1 MKKNI
6 WSKNAFLTVKHLCQ
20 VKEKAARNRKKKVHE
35 DRKKERKKEG
45 EKEVKRNIWHIK
57 LINCAITPSV
67 RDRNSFNFPFASLNE
82 P

>member
-1 MKKNI
+1 MKYI
-6 WSKNAFLTVKHLCQ
+6 CQ
-20 VKEKAARNRKKKVHE
+20 VKVKAAKDRKKKVHE
-35 DRKKERKKEG
+35 DRKKEGEKER
-45 EKEVKRNIWHIK
+45 EKEVKRNILHIK

>member
-1 MKKNI
+1 MKYI
-6 WSKNAFLTVKHLCQ
+6 CQ
-20 VKEKAARNRKKKVHE
+20 VKVKAAKDRKKKVHE
-35 DRKKERKKEG
+35 DRKKEG